1 MKVADKIALLRSG
14 VKFSEIAELEK
25 EELLEKEQPDN
36 DDPEEEE
43 DEQTPKPEEKE
54 GAEKH
59 SPELEEKEGAE
70 KHSPELEEI
79 LKKVEALEA
88 ENKEMKDYIAKVNIG
103 SKGSEEEEPN
113 MKTGI
118 DVMKELFG
126 GEK

>member
-1 MKVADKIALLRSG
+1 MKVADKIALLKSG
-14 VKFSEIAELEK
+14 VKLSEIAELEK
-25 EELLEKEQPDN
+25 EEFLEKEQPENEDCN
-36 DDPEEEE
+36 NEE
-43 DEQTPKPEEKE
+43 DEQTSKHEE
-54 GAEKH
+54 
-59 SPELEEKEGAE
+59 EEEAE

-103 SKGSEEEEPN
+103 TKGSEEEDPK

-126 GEK
+126 GKK

>member
-1 MKVADKIALLRSG
+1 MKVADKIALLKSG
-14 VKFSEIAELEK
+14 VKLAEIAELEK
-25 EELLEKEQPDN
+25 EELLEKEQPE
-36 DDPEEEE
+36 DDPEE
-43 DEQTPKPEEKE
+43 DEQTPKP
-54 GAEKH
+54 
-59 SPELEEKEGAE
+59 EEKEGAE

-88 ENKEMKDYIAKVNIG
+88 ENKEMKDYIAKVNTG
-103 SKGSEEEEPN
+103 SKGSEEEEPK

>member
-1 MKVADKIALLRSG
+1 MKVADKISLLKSG
-14 VKFSEIAELEK
+14 VKLSEIAELEK
-25 EELLEKEQPDN
+25 EELLEKELLEKEQPEE

-54 GAEKH
+54 
-59 SPELEEKEGAE
+59 KEGAG

-79 LKKVEALEA
+79 LKKVEALET
-88 ENKEMKDYIAKVNIG
+88 ENKEMKDYIAKVNTG
-103 SKGSEEEEPN
+103 SKGSEEEEPK

>member
-1 MKVADKIALLRSG
+1 MKVADKIALLKSG

-25 EELLEKEQPDN
+25 EELLEKEQTEN
-36 DDPEEEE
+36 DDSEEEE

-59 SPELEEKEGAE
+59 SPELEE
-70 KHSPELEEI
+70 I
-79 LKKVEALEA
+79 LKKVEALET
-88 ENKEMKDYIAKVNIG
+88 ENKEMKDYIAKVNTG
-103 SKGSEEEEPN
+103 SKGSDEDEPKV
-113 MKTGI
+113 KTGV

>member
-1 MKVADKIALLRSG
+1 MKVADKISLLKSG
-14 VKFSEIAELEK
+14 VKLSEIAELEK
-25 EELLEKEQPDN
+25 EELLEKKEQTEE
-36 DDPEEEE
+36 DDSEEEE
-43 DEQTPKPEEKE
+43 DDQTPKPEEEE
-54 GAEKH
+54 GA
-59 SPELEEKEGAE
+59 G

-88 ENKEMKDYIAKVNIG
+88 ENKEMKDYIAKVNTG
-103 SKGSEEEEPN
+103 SKGSEEEEPK

>member
-59 SPELEEKEGAE
+59 SPELEE
-70 KHSPELEEI
+70 I
-79 LKKVEALEA
+79 LKKAEALEA

>member
-1 MKVADKIALLRSG
+1 MKVADKIALLKSG

-25 EELLEKEQPDN
+25 EELLENEQPEE

-43 DEQTPKPEEKE
+43 DEQTPKP
-54 GAEKH
+54 
-59 SPELEEKEGAE
+59 EEKEGAE

-88 ENKEMKDYIAKVNIG
+88 ENKEMKDYIAKVNTG
-103 SKGSEEEEPN
+103 SKGSEEEEPK

>member
-1 MKVADKIALLRSG
+1 MKVADKIALLKSG
-14 VKFSEIAELEK
+14 VKLSEIAELEK
-25 EELLEKEQPDN
+25 EELLEKEQPEEDDPE

-43 DEQTPKPEEKE
+43 DEQTPKHEEEKE
-54 GAEKH
+54 GA
-59 SPELEEKEGAE
+59 G

-88 ENKEMKDYIAKVNIG
+88 ENKEMKDYIAKVNTG
-103 SKGSEEEEPN
+103 SKGSEEEEPK

-126 GEK
+126 GVK

>member
-1 MKVADKIALLRSG
+1 MKVADKIALLKSG
-14 VKFSEIAELEK
+14 VKLAEIAELEK
-25 EELLEKEQPDN
+25 EELLEKEQPEN
-36 DDPEEEE
+36 DDPEEEK
-43 DEQTPKPEEKE
+43 DELTPKPEEKE
-54 GAEKH
+54 KD
-59 SPELEEKEGAE
+59 GAE

-88 ENKEMKDYIAKVNIG
+88 ENKEMKDYIAKVNTG
-103 SKGSEEEEPN
+103 SKGSEEEEPK

>member
-1 MKVADKIALLRSG
+1 MKVADKITLLKSG
-14 VKFSEIAELEK
+14 VKLSEIAELEK
-25 EELLEKEQPDN
+25 EELLEKEQPENEDGN
-36 DDPEEEE
+36 NEE
-43 DEQTPKPEEKE
+43 DEQTSKHEE
-54 GAEKH
+54 
-59 SPELEEKEGAE
+59 EEEAE

-103 SKGSEEEEPN
+103 SKGSEEEEPK

-126 GEK
+126 GGK

>member
-1 MKVADKIALLRSG
+1 MKVADKIALLKSG

-25 EELLEKEQPDN
+25 EELLEKEQPEE
-36 DDPEEEE
+36 DDHEEEE
-43 DEQTPKPEEKE
+43 DEPTPKPEEKKE

-59 SPELEEKEGAE
+59 ST
-70 KHSPELEEI
+70 ELEEI

-88 ENKEMKDYIAKVNIG
+88 ENKEMKDYIAKVNTG
-103 SKGSEEEEPN
+103 SKGSEEEEPK

>member
-1 MKVADKIALLRSG
+1 MKVADKIALLKSG

-25 EELLEKEQPDN
+25 EELLENEQPEN

-43 DEQTPKPEEKE
+43 DEQTPKPEEN
-54 GAEKH
+54 
-59 SPELEEKEGAE
+59 EGAE

-88 ENKEMKDYIAKVNIG
+88 ENKEMKDYIAKVNTG
-103 SKGSEEEEPN
+103 SKGSEEEEPK